1 MENFDQEVK
10 QIQLNNPSEINGE
23 LNNYFSVITKADGRY
38 KVIWGKPISTHIRH
52 KVEALVKKYFVPP
65 AL

>member
-1 MENFDQEVK
+1 MENFDQDIK

-23 LNNYFSVITKADGRY
+23 LKNYFSVITRADGKY

-52 KVEALVKKYFVPP
+52 KVEASVKKHFIPP